1 MITTCK
7 EGDNSWWIEAST
19 LDIDQQEETADGR
32 NALSLSRRRS
42 NFCLTLLLLSRLAR
56 KRKSGFLTPKMG
68 ANSTFGFNVE
78 IPYYWNIAPNYDYT
92 MVLKPMSKRGFMLGN
107 QFWYLQPTF
116 GGQLDY
122 DILFHDR
129 ETKKKR
135 YSLAWKHT
143 QRLWGGVGLGVNYQ
157 RESPMTTTSPT
168 SPRT

>member
-32 NALSLSRRRS
+32 NARLSISAAFQFLPH
-42 NFCLTLLLLSRLAR
+42 LTLLSRLAR

-92 MVLKPMSKRGFMLGN
+92 MVLKADVKTRLYARQPIPVSCSRPSAVSLIMIFCSMTEKPKRRDILLLGN
-107 QFWYLQPTF
+107 TLSVC
-116 GGQLDY
+116 G
-122 DILFHDR
+122 
-129 ETKKKR
+129 
-135 YSLAWKHT
+135 A
-143 QRLWGGVGLGVNYQ
+143 V
-157 RESPMTTTSPT
+157 
-168 SPRT
+168 